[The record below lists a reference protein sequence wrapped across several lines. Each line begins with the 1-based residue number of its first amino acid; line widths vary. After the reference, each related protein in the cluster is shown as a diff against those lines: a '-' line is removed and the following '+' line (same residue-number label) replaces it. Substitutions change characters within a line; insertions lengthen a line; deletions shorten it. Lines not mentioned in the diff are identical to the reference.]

1 MSEADLEDLEANVGA
16 EYAALLYER
25 MPGDPFNVANWFDG
39 SGSADVAG
47 SPQFPREQWV
57 SVPRLRTAVLL
68 IVRRAIELVRER
80 PDGPESDAL
89 FQQAGL
95 LYIYG
100 GKVRTA

>member
-1 MSEADLEDLEANVGA
+1 MIRVDLDALESSVGA
-16 EYAALLYER
+16 EYATLLSER
-25 MPGDPFNVANWFDG
+25 LPGDPFCIANWFDG

-57 SVPRLRTAVLL
+57 SVPRLRTTVLL